1 VLFPGAIWQS
11 FATDQNSPMTF
22 KFISHQSIK
31 SISQRALAAQW
42 DRMASGR
49 RFPAFTDYTP
59 QSGTTNSKQLIVWNV
74 EGEGRQIKF
83 RALYQGD
90 NITEVF
96 DAAWAGKTME
106 EVVPMSLRRLT
117 MDPTKECAASGCLVY
132 TIISTIDSNGSRI
145 DCERLLLPF
154 GHDGSKVE
162 QILTSV
168 EFTSNQGEIRRKK
181 ILSSFQ
187 IQADLIFSGK
197 IKSGF
202 TKVDEAP
209 APSKQASSD
218 KRRAKRRKVL
228 QAGRITFARQ
238 SLTCTVRDISATGAA
253 LAGANLA
260 TTPDIFM
267 LLLEMESSARR
278 CTVVWRKKTQIG
290 VQFG

>member
-1 VLFPGAIWQS
+1 
-11 FATDQNSPMTF
+11 MTF
-22 KFISHQSIK
+22 KFISHESIK
-31 SISQRALAAQW
+31 SISQRALASQW

-59 QSGTTNSKQLIVWNV
+59 QSGTTDSKQLIVWNV

-90 NITEVF
+90 TITEVF

-106 EVVPMSLRRLT
+106 EVVPMSLRPLT
-117 MDPTKECAASGCLVY
+117 MDPTKECAASGSLVY
-132 TIISTIDSNGSRI
+132 TIISTTDTNGNRI

-154 GHDGSKVE
+154 GRDGSKVE
-162 QILTSV
+162 QILTAV
-168 EFTSNQGEIRRKK
+168 EFTNNQGEIRRKK

-187 IQADLIFSGK
+187 MQADLLLAGM
-197 IKSGF
+197 IKHGF
-202 TKVDEAP
+202 TKVDAAP
-209 APSKQASSD
+209 ATPKQDGSE

-253 LAGANLA
+253 LEGTNLV
-260 TTPDIFM
+260 TTPDIFT
-267 LLLEMESSARR
+267 LLLEMESVERR
-278 CTVVWRKKTQIG
+278 CTVVWRRKAQIG
-290 VQFG
+290 VRFG

>member
-1 VLFPGAIWQS
+1 MA
-11 FATDQNSPMTF
+11 F

-59 QSGTTNSKQLIVWNV
+59 ESGTTNSKQIVVWNV
-74 EGEGRQIKF
+74 ESEGRRIKF

-96 DAAWAGKTME
+96 DSAWAGKTMQE
-106 EVVPMSLRRLT
+106 AVPMSLRRLT
-117 MDPTKECAASGCLVY
+117 IDPTKECAASGCLVY
-132 TIISTIDSNGSRI
+132 TIVSTIDSSGNRV

-154 GHDGSKVE
+154 GCDGSKVE

-168 EFTSNQGEIRRKK
+168 EFISNQGEVRRKK
-181 ILSSFQ
+181 ILSSFL
-187 IQADLIFSGK
+187 IQADLLFSGK

-202 TKVDEAP
+202 TKSNAAP
-209 APSKQASSD
+209 ATSKQAGGEN
-218 KRRAKRRKVL
+218 RRASRRKVL
-228 QAGRITFARQ
+228 RAGRIKFARQ

-253 LAGANLA
+253 LEGANLA
-260 TTPDIFM
+260 TTPDIFS
-267 LLLEMESSARR
+267 LLLEMELSERR